1 MKYKIFVA
9 FDHRINAELWQ
20 VIGMD
25 NDYVGEYHRDLN
37 DALIELSE
45 LKEKNKTQ

>member
-20 VIGMD
+20 VIGMN
-25 NDYVGEYHRDLN
+25 NDYIGEYHRDLN

>member
-20 VIGMD
+20 VIGMN

-37 DALIELSE
+37 DALIELSD
-45 LKEKNKTQ
+45 LKEKANH